1 MKNKKEDPS
10 AKSKKQKEEEER
22 NMKKPTHIV
31 RVLEVKFFANNT
43 FATIGKLDVSFSASA
58 TRAKLVTMS
67 FCLR

>member
-43 FATIGKLDVSFSASA
+43 FATVGKLDVSF
-58 TRAKLVTMS
+58 
-67 FCLR
+67 